1 MFLLDGGVW
10 FMSGR
15 REVHT
20 FVPPPDECLVKV
32 CIQYHREHGVE
43 PFILVL
49 EQAGNSVYDVTSS
62 TP

>member
-1 MFLLDGGVW
+1 MED
-10 FMSGR
+10 
-15 REVHT
+15 
-20 FVPPPDECLVKV
+20 
-32 CIQYHREHGVE
+32 GVE